1 MDQASQKPGL
11 FVAKTSFTTL
21 MTTDECYRL
30 GRITKPFGLKGE
42 VIFFLDVDEPD
53 NYAGLDSVFVETKNG
68 LVPYFIKK
76 IQING
81 NKATVAFDELS
92 AEEAQALTGHDLYLP
107 LDLLPPLTGN
117 QFYFHEVKG
126 FRVVDAEKG
135 DIGVIADIV
144 EYPAQ
149 PLFQIVKEG
158 VEILVPVIDQVI
170 KKVDREGKVIYIE
183 APNGLIDLY
192 LDINNSK

>member
-1 MDQASQKPGL
+1 
-11 FVAKTSFTTL
+11 

-92 AEEAQALTGHDLYLP
+92 AEEQKHLYHILALGA
-107 LDLLPPLTGN
+107 
-117 QFYFHEVKG
+117 EVAHIDVGRHVDTRQVAYVHGAVGVGQRRGDSITAG
-126 FRVVDAEKG
+126 F
-135 DIGVIADIV
+135 
-144 EYPAQ
+144 
-149 PLFQIVKEG
+149 
-158 VEILVPVIDQVI
+158 LVFVSVNHSDCVN
-170 KKVDREGKVIYIE
+170 V
-183 APNGLIDLY
+183 LIR
-192 LDINNSK
+192 